1 MKKNNVFKI
10 VFTSIFILS
19 LLFSISIPALATEEV
34 TVRNYSYILINA
46 EVDEKYPDNHVD
58 VIIKDEKGNTVKELT
73 LLDITMYSKKITLDS
88 GTYTLT
94 GVNPVDAKKFPIES
108 VNFSVTSPYDTVVEF
123 RVGPIEKI
131 EETTV
136 PSADVVEKETTEK
149 VTEEKP
155 SDSFVSIEDPNNNE
169 TLNNASK
176 IIKIIVFV
184 TLGIFALL
192 AVVAIVIYIRVKK
205 KNEQF

>member
-1 MKKNNVFKI
+1 MKKNNIFKI
-10 VFTSIFILS
+10 IFTSIFILS
-19 LLFSISIPALATEEV
+19 FLFSISIPALATEEV

-58 VIIKDEKGNTVKELT
+58 VIIKDEKGNTVEKLT

-94 GVNPVDAKKFPIES
+94 GVNPVDAQKFPIES

-123 RVGPIEKI
+123 RVGPIEEI
-131 EETTV
+131 EETTTV

-149 VTEEKP
+149 VTEE
-155 SDSFVSIEDPNNNE
+155 N
-169 TLNNASK
+169 
-176 IIKIIVFV
+176 
-184 TLGIFALL
+184 
-192 AVVAIVIYIRVKK
+192 
-205 KNEQF
+205 